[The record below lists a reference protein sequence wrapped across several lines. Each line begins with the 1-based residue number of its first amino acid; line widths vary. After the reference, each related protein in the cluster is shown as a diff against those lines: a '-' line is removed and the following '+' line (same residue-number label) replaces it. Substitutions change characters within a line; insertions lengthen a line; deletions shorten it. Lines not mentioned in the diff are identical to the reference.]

1 MPETAPQRPPTV
13 RNLVTTRIAGRAKQ
27 FPRLFPEALCT
38 DGLDGRDTA
47 LAHAIDQAVAR
58 RWLTLVAVLRAKLSR
73 PWDRLHP
80 SVQAPLLVG
89 AAQLLLL
96 ERIPDHAA
104 INEAV
109 NWTKPRQP
117 KAAGMVNAVLR
128 RVAELRGET
137 TDGGKRDRDSFSP
150 PAAGG
155 EKESRSL
162 FPPPVFSRND
172 LPLHDGRV
180 LRLREPVF
188 DEDPLK
194 RLAEQT
200 SHPQE
205 LLARWVER
213 DGFEQTARIA
223 EHGLIHPPIIVCG
236 ADPLPGPPHCE
247 PHDEPGFAVFTGDRA
262 ALVPLLAEYPAL
274 RVQDPGSAAA
284 VTATAGQVPNLIVDL
299 CAGKG
304 TQTRQLAAIHPQAL
318 IIATDANPR
327 KLAVLREE
335 FAGHDRVQ
343 VVEPAGLIDHAGRA
357 DLVVVDAPCS
367 NTAVLARRVEA
378 RYRCTDEILAE
389 LLDLQR
395 QILVEAVRLTAPQGR
410 ILYCT
415 CSLEPQENTEQA
427 RRLVKWHKARV
438 ESETH
443 LLPSGRPGGPVSGY
457 RDGGYFVVLQLP

>member
-1 MPETAPQRPPTV
+1 MPETAPQRSDTA
-13 RNLVTTRIAGRAKQ
+13 RDLVTARIAGRAKQ
-27 FPRLFPEALCT
+27 FPRLFPEALRT

-58 RWLTLVAVLRAKLSR
+58 RWLTLVAVLQAKLSR
-73 PWDRLHP
+73 PWDRLHR

-128 RVAELRGET
+128 RVAELRGEK
-137 TDGGKRDRDSFSP
+137 TDRAEHTDRH
-150 PAAGG
+150 
-155 EKESRSL
+155 E
-162 FPPPVFSRND
+162 

-200 SHPQE
+200 SHPPE

-213 DGFEQTARIA
+213 DGFEQAARLA
-223 EHGLIHPPIIVCG
+223 EHGLIHPPIIVTG
-236 ADPLPGPPHCE
+236 ADPLPGSPHCE
-247 PHDEPGFAVFTGDRA
+247 PHDEPGFAVLTGDRA
-262 ALVPLLAEYPAL
+262 ALVPLLAEYPTL

-284 VTATAGQVPNLIVDL
+284 VTATADQVPNLIVEL

-304 TQTRQLAAIHPQAL
+304 TQTRQLAAVHPQAL

-327 KLAVLREE
+327 KLDVLRDD
-335 FAGHDRVQ
+335 FAGHDRVR
-343 VVEPAGLIDHAGRA
+343 VVEPSELIDHAGRA
-357 DLVVVDAPCS
+357 DLVIVDAPCS
-367 NTAVLARRVEA
+367 NTSVLARRVEA
-378 RYRCTDEILAE
+378 RYRCTGDILAA
-389 LLDLQR
+389 LWDVQR

-415 CSLEPQENTEQA
+415 CSIEPQENAGQA
-427 RRLVKWHKARV
+427 QRLVKWHKARV
-438 ESETH
+438 QRQTD
-443 LLPSGRPGGPVSGY
+443 LLPSGRPGDPVSGY
-457 RDGGYFVVLQLP
+457 RDGGYFAILQLP

>member
-1 MPETAPQRPPTV
+1 M
-13 RNLVTTRIAGRAKQ
+13 
-27 FPRLFPEALCT
+27 
-38 DGLDGRDTA
+38 
-47 LAHAIDQAVAR
+47 
-58 RWLTLVAVLRAKLSR
+58 
-73 PWDRLHP
+73 
-80 SVQAPLLVG
+80 
-89 AAQLLLL
+89 
-96 ERIPDHAA
+96 
-104 INEAV
+104 
-109 NWTKPRQP
+109 
-117 KAAGMVNAVLR
+117 
-128 RVAELRGET
+128 
-137 TDGGKRDRDSFSP
+137 
-150 PAAGG
+150 
-155 EKESRSL
+155 
-162 FPPPVFSRND
+162 
-172 LPLHDGRV
+172 
-180 LRLREPVF
+180 
-188 DEDPLK
+188 
-194 RLAEQT
+194 
-200 SHPQE
+200 
-205 LLARWVER
+205 
-213 DGFEQTARIA
+213 
-223 EHGLIHPPIIVCG
+223 
-236 ADPLPGPPHCE
+236 
-247 PHDEPGFAVFTGDRA
+247 
-262 ALVPLLAEYPAL
+262 
-274 RVQDPGSAAA
+274 
-284 VTATAGQVPNLIVDL
+284 TATAGQVPNLIVDL

-415 CSLEPQENTEQA
+415 CSVEPQENTEQA

-443 LLPSGRPGGPVSGY
+443 LLPSGRPGGPVSGC